1 MIEWVDFE
9 NKLFDFP
16 YFTIN
21 NNSKRKIVLF
31 GNCHMA
37 TIGYYLNT
45 LFNEQY
51 NIYIIISW
59 FFDKNGLEKFDMNKI
74 NNTIHSLIS
83 NCDIFIYQQHI
94 KSYGVQADIIN
105 SLVNSQTKVFKI
117 PNLRLVY
124 NTESKE
130 EFDKSLHLLE
140 HSIINSDFQEFT
152 FIIENIKDIHFFNTK
167 EHPTHYI
174 LYLLSKSIKNKIFST
189 YKTNKNP
196 FYKPV
201 NIEDYYNQYNRLSYK
216 KITNYV
222 VLPGREGITE
232 QISLVT
238 NIKQNGEYYD

>member
-1 MIEWVDFE
+1 
-9 NKLFDFP
+9 
-16 YFTIN
+16 
-21 NNSKRKIVLF
+21 
-31 GNCHMA
+31 
-37 TIGYYLNT
+37 
-45 LFNEQY
+45 
-51 NIYIIISW
+51 
-59 FFDKNGLEKFDMNKI
+59 
-74 NNTIHSLIS
+74 
-83 NCDIFIYQQHI
+83 
-94 KSYGVQADIIN
+94 VQADIIN

-124 NTESKE
+124 NTELKE

-189 YKTNKNP
+189 YKTNNNP

-238 NIKQNGEYYD
+238 NIKQDGEYYD